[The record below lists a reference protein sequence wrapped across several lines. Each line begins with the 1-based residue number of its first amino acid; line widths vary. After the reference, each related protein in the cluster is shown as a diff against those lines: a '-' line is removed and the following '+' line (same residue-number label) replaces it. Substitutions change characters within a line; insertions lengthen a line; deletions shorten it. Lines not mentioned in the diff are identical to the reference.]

1 MKNTSAEN
9 LNLKGSRLEGCS
21 LQVRIETHP
30 LAIKWGI
37 NVWGGLKAYWDKEYG
52 HIQFRL
58 MDLNCL
64 AYLASVGILLCFFH
78 QSVIQWPGHVLI
90 HTLFIWIILQ
100 FIRLGEKYP
109 KEGILWILRTFY
121 PVAVI
126 AYGWTELNQV
136 VRMFYG
142 NFWTTDVVIYLDKLI
157 FSVHPTVWVQN
168 LYRPWLDEVMNFFYA
183 GYYIFMPVVTISLFL
198 KKKRQ
203 AALAAFSVVTL
214 TYCSNYILFLLL
226 PTLGPKVCSFL
237 QGLEIRQSSGF
248 LFAQINHIVQSK
260 GSVMGAAFPSSHVS
274 GATVWALVSLRYF
287 KKLGYV
293 LIPLAV
299 GVAVSTVYLGHHH
312 ALDPIFGLG
321 WGILVYALAVRV
333 LKNRKEDPLTDPAS

>member
-1 MKNTSAEN
+1 MKNPSVKS
-9 LNLKGSRLEGCS
+9 LDFKRPRLEGRS
-21 LQVRIETHP
+21 FQVWVEPHP
-30 LAIKWGI
+30 LAIKWGT
-37 NVWGGLKAYWDKEYG
+37 NVWGGLKAYWDEKYG
-52 HIQFRL
+52 HIRFRL

-64 AYLASVGILLCFFH
+64 VYLGAVGLLLCFFH
-78 QSVIQWPGHVLI
+78 QSVIQWPVHVLI
-90 HTLFIWIILQ
+90 HALSIWIILQ

-109 KEGILWILRTFY
+109 EEGILWVLRTFY
-121 PVAVI
+121 PIAVI
-126 AYGWTELNQV
+126 AYGWIELNQV
-136 VRMFYG
+136 ARMFYG

-198 KKKRQ
+198 KKKRR

-214 TYCSNYILFLLL
+214 TYLGNYILFLLL
-226 PTLGPKVCSFL
+226 PTLGPKMCSFL
-237 QGLEIRQSSGF
+237 QGLEIKQSSGF
-248 LFAQINHIVQSK
+248 LFAQINHVVQSN

-293 LIPLAV
+293 LAPLAA

-312 ALDPIFGLG
+312 ALDPIFGLI
-321 WGILVYALAVRV
+321 WGILVYALVIKV
-333 LKNRKEDPLTDPAS
+333 LKNRQEDPLAQPEE